1 MIFSCISLVLSVGII
16 FVYGFT
22 HCSVSIEQFQQ
33 MTLKEL
39 AAKILLGLFI
49 EFVFNTLTVILLTRG
64 RNIPVLRVWNCKWE
78 SHLIVCVITV
88 TMIVTYSMDKLL
100 ELVRA
105 QYVVKNSGK
114 ELLVCPSRYCE

>member
-1 MIFSCISLVLSVGII
+1 MLSVGIS

-49 EFVFNTLTVILLTRG
+49 EFVFNIVIVILLTRG
-64 RNIPVLRVWNCKWE
+64 RNIPVLRVWNCNWK

-88 TMIVTYSMDKLL
+88 TMIVTYSMNRLL

-105 QYVVKNSGK
+105 QYVVKNSDK

>member
-1 MIFSCISLVLSVGII
+1 M
-16 FVYGFT
+16 
-22 HCSVSIEQFQQ
+22 
-33 MTLKEL
+33 
-39 AAKILLGLFI
+39 
-49 EFVFNTLTVILLTRG
+49 
-64 RNIPVLRVWNCKWE
+64 E